1 MSRLARIL
9 MAGLLGFV
17 GLSTAAAQPLT
28 ASDVRAALAHQSD
41 PAPDLAAFYEARDF
55 APAWLVAGRLTAAA
69 RALADVLAASA
80 AEGLRPSD
88 YHADPLRRLVARSGL
103 LTASEQARL
112 DVLLSDAF
120 LRYARDQHLGR
131 VRPERLYDDWDEP
144 PRAFDPA
151 RLLADALRAG
161 RVEERLAA
169 LPPPHAGYRR
179 LRRALARYRAF
190 AEAGGWP
197 ALGPGP
203 TLRLSDRDARIAT
216 LRRRLRF
223 TDDLH
228 ASADTA
234 ESVLFDAAVEAAV
247 RTFQQRHGLDTDGVV
262 GPRTLGALDV
272 SAADRVRQIELNM
285 ERWRWLPRSLGR
297 EYVRIDVPSFRL
309 EYVRDGGPPLAMRVI
324 VGTVRTP
331 TPAFASEITHVVLSP
346 YWHVPYSIATAEILP
361 HLRRSASYLARNHM
375 TLLRNGRRVDSY
387 AVDWSAVSAR
397 RFPYAI
403 RQDPGPDNPL
413 GPVKFLFENR
423 FGVRLHGT
431 SNPEL
436 FARTDCALSHGCIRA
451 ERPIELADALLRAD
465 TAWTAERMEDV
476 IAVGEETRIA
486 LAAPVPIHV
495 RYWTARA
502 DETGTVHFAPDL
514 YGRDRPLAEA
524 LGLVDG
530 S

>member
-1 MSRLARIL
+1 MTRLARVL
-9 MAGLLGFV
+9 VAGLLGLA
-17 GLSTAAAQPLT
+17 GLGTAAAQPLT
-28 ASDVRAALAHQSD
+28 ASDLRAALARQSD
-41 PAPDLAAFYEARDF
+41 PAPDLAAFYDARDY
-55 APAWLVAGRLTAAA
+55 APAWLVAGHPTATAH
-69 RALADVLAASA
+69 ALADVLAASA
-80 AEGLRPSD
+80 AEGLRPAD
-88 YHADPLRRLVARSGL
+88 YHANDLRRSIARGGA

-120 LRYARDQHLGR
+120 LRYARDQRTGR
-131 VRPERLYDDWDEP
+131 VRPDRLYDDWDEP
-144 PRAFDPA
+144 PRTVDPA

-161 RVEERLAA
+161 RVEEGLAA
-169 LPPPHAGYRR
+169 LPPPHAGYTR
-179 LRRALARYRAF
+179 LRRTLARYRAF

-197 ALGPGP
+197 TTAPGP
-203 TLRLSDRDARIAT
+203 TLRLGDRDARIAT

-223 TDDLH
+223 TDDLR
-228 ASADTA
+228 AAADTA
-234 ESVLFDAAVEAAV
+234 EAPRFDAAVDAAV
-247 RTFQQRHGLDTDGVV
+247 RTFQHRHGLDADGVV
-262 GPRTLGALDV
+262 GPKTQAALDV
-272 SAADRVRQIELNM
+272 PAADRVRQIELNM

-297 EYVRIDVPSFRL
+297 EYVLIDVPSFRL
-309 EYVRDGGPPLAMRVI
+309 EYVRGGGTTLVMRVI

-361 HLRRSASYLARNHM
+361 HLRRSASYLARHHM
-375 TLLRNGRRVDSY
+375 TLLRNGRRVDPY

-451 ERPIELADALLRAD
+451 ERPIDLAAALLRAD
-465 TAWTAERMEDV
+465 TAWTAERMNEV

-486 LAAPVPIHV
+486 LADPVPIHV
-495 RYWTARA
+495 RYWTAWV

-514 YGRDRPLAEA
+514 YGRDHPLADA
-524 LGLVDG
+524 LRLVDG